1 MAEVIWTEP
10 ALWSLDEI
18 GDYIAIDNPEAATKV
33 IRKVFEKVDLLE
45 GTPLMGNIPN
55 ELKSTPYRRLSIKP
69 VYVFYRV
76 EGDRVI
82 IIHVERAERD
92 FQLKRITKSD

>member
-18 GDYIAIDNPEAATKV
+18 GDYIALDNPEAAKKV
-33 IRKVFEKVDLLE
+33 IRTVFEKVDLLE
-45 GTPLMGNIPN
+45 VTPLMGNISN
-55 ELKSTPYRRLSIKP
+55 ELKSTPYRGLSIQP
-69 VYVFYRV
+69 VYVFYRL
-76 EGDRVI
+76 EGDKVI

-92 FQLKRITKSD
+92 FQFTRITKSD